1 MRQTKTISK
10 YVLASAKVIF
20 NLLAVCAEIAVRS
33 NFGVRYFGKLLAGYF
48 LFFLYV
54 LAVQGVEQN
63 SSACLDLYFI
73 FLSIRFLGHL
83 IKMFQSQSRIVHS
96 QSSGMSWSFWQ
107 SLTVRLWL
115 VQLVFEP
122 GLLILVGW
130 LIQPRD
136 QPLASWLVAS
146 GGCLFVKNAISQ
158 WKRYFHLLDVVDS
171 RIEGEQM
178 SEAVR
183 RHTAPP
189 PRAAGGSNPVMAA
202 EQPPHPPQPLERIF
216 SSLDQTLKNLF
227 STDEQN
233 PSSLPANQRPENSQS
248 QKHDDGPL
256 GHLPRIKSARRPGP
270 EGNP

>member
-1 MRQTKTISK
+1 MRHTKTISK

-33 NFGVRYFGKLLAGYF
+33 NFGVRYFGKLLAGYL
-48 LFFLYV
+48 LFVLYM
-54 LAVQGVEQN
+54 LAVQSVEQN
-63 SSACLDLYFI
+63 DSHFLDLYFVFFSVRLI
-73 FLSIRFLGHL
+73 SHL
-83 IKMFQSQSRIVHS
+83 IKMCQSQSRIVHS
-96 QSSGMSWSFWQ
+96 HSSGMSWSLWH
-107 SLTVRLWL
+107 SLTEKLWL

-146 GGCLFVKNAISQ
+146 GGCLFVKNSIFQ

-189 PRAAGGSNPVMAA
+189 PRAAGGVNPVMAA
-202 EQPPHPPQPLERIF
+202 EQPPLPPQPLERIF
-216 SSLDQTLKNLF
+216 NNLDQTLRNLF
-227 STDEQN
+227 STDAQN
-233 PSSLPANQRPENSQS
+233 PSAPPTGQRSENSQT

-256 GHLPRIKSARRPGP
+256 GHLPRITSRR
-270 EGNP
+270 NQT